1 MTQMKCRQASGNLS
15 FCLIRQHYSTC
26 PIQCQLSI
34 FSYDTSTTNLL
45 APFPPL
51 LSISHQS
58 NGIYHHFKVPYL
70 QPSTYLS
77 LKGDL
82 PAFKQTAIYQ
92 QWKQDPIPIFC
103 CSVLCVSAYNSTYLN
118 CWDIFKCLNEV
129 FLIHSTCSLFA
140 CWQTTKKPFQSSY
153 QQQNQLR
160 NHQLSIPAPNWDK
173 VNYRH
178 NLRVLQM

>member
-1 MTQMKCRQASGNLS
+1 MHYSIIALKTAEILKAQITFIALSFPMTQMKCREASGNLS
-15 FCLIRQHYSTC
+15 FCFIRQHYSTC

-34 FSYDTSTTNLL
+34 FSYDNSTTNLL

-70 QPSTYLS
+70 QPSIYLS

-92 QWKQDPIPIFC
+92 Q
-103 CSVLCVSAYNSTYLN
+103 
-118 CWDIFKCLNEV
+118 
-129 FLIHSTCSLFA
+129 
-140 CWQTTKKPFQSSY
+140 
-153 QQQNQLR
+153 
-160 NHQLSIPAPNWDK
+160 
-173 VNYRH
+173 
-178 NLRVLQM
+178 